1 MILKVPMVRSKICK
15 ALFLMFVLISIRTLG
30 FITPEKKYIIN
41 PEACTKLIP
50 NSKLIVLGKPE
61 EIEKLNQLF

>member
-1 MILKVPMVRSKICK
+1 
-15 ALFLMFVLISIRTLG
+15 MFVLISIRTLG